1 MVSTARNSTA
11 CCVSRQAHQPP
22 ETLKRHLKGRFHRA
36 LPVVP
41 AFTFVLSPET
51 RAAPVRCTGFALV
64 GFYRFILD
72 TVEMMG
78 Y

>member
-11 CCVSRQAHQPP
+11 RCFSRPAHLPP
-22 ETLKRHLKGRFHRA
+22 ETLKLHLKGRFHRA

-41 AFTFVLSPET
+41 AFTFVISPVT
-51 RAAPVRCTGFALV
+51 RAVPVRCSGFVLAVLV
-64 GFYRFILD
+64 RFILD
-72 TVEMMG
+72 PVEMMG